1 MALSKDSI
9 EVSFDEYVKVT
20 EEKITDKSEKIEN
33 LESEL
38 ARIKKTWTQDISLLN
53 GLRIEKENS
62 DNRLTLF
69 DRKWEKLYEENEAH
83 KQLIQKLQ
91 VESKANLKASSQ
103 NVSLDKYV
111 TSASK
116 SMTNLEIEYQK
127 ELQGIEERLE
137 RQISELREQNK
148 WLTEKYE
155 SERQHNFLL
164 NDTNRLLQN
173 QIEGIRK
180 NE

>member
-20 EEKITDKSEKIEN
+20 EEKIKDKTERIES
-33 LESEL
+33 LEYEL

-53 GLRIEKENS
+53 GLRIEKENA
-62 DNRLTLF
+62 DNRLSIF
-69 DRKWEKLYEENEAH
+69 DNKWERLYEENEAH

-91 VESKANLKASSQ
+91 LEAKANLKASSL

-116 SMTNLEIEYQK
+116 SMTNMEIEYQK
-127 ELQGIEERLE
+127 EL
-137 RQISELREQNK
+137 
-148 WLTEKYE
+148 
-155 SERQHNFLL
+155 
-164 NDTNRLLQN
+164 
-173 QIEGIRK
+173 
-180 NE
+180 